1 MAASALP
8 SVAPV
13 TTAPALDTGRP
24 YGSPFVPLTL
34 TPAPSGVARIEHA
47 GALTAEAEAWVE
59 HTAATSAMQPE
70 TVLRKALD
78 AIGFSVR
85 NKARALAIP
94 SKLRGVSTRQ
104 DAVALL
110 AHHADQHP
118 RSGLGF
124 LLRANLTGGGE
135 IAVSFELPDE
145 DRLRSSGTAY
155 VLGFVQNKH
164 TAWLRPLLAA
174 GAAVR
179 LSAVTG
185 RENGKTMGVNVLF
198 AFVGRAIQARRFMRD
213 GEPDPCEDDVLLV
226 RTREGDAEV
235 RFGRSAPPVRDVYEW
250 GYGGAGPA
258 RLALAVLRL
267 FVAEDDAQRLRHD
280 FKTEV
285 IATVPRAG
293 VVLEAAFVRYWIAR
307 HGIN

>member
-1 MAASALP
+1 MTPSALP

-34 TPAPSGVARIEHA
+34 TPAPSDVARIEHA
-47 GALTAEAEAWVE
+47 GALTDEAEAWVE
-59 HTAATSAMQPE
+59 HATATSSMQPE

-104 DAVALL
+104 DAVSLL

-118 RSGLGF
+118 RGGLGF
-124 LLRANLTGGGE
+124 PLRAELTDGGDL
-135 IAVSFELPDE
+135 AVSFEVSDGG
-145 DRLRSSGTAY
+145 GTAY
-155 VLGFVQNKH
+155 VLGFVQKKH
-164 TAWLRPLLAA
+164 TTWLHPLLAA

-198 AFVGRAIQARRFMRD
+198 AFVGRAIQARRFMHD
-213 GEPDPCEDDVLLV
+213 GEPDPSKDDVVLH
-226 RTREGDAEV
+226 RTRDGRAEV
-235 RFGRSAPPVRDVYEW
+235 RLGRSVPPVRERYEW

-285 IATVPRAG
+285 IAAVPRAG
-293 VVLEAAFVRYWIAR
+293 VVLEAGFVRHWIAR
-307 HGIN
+307 HDAN